1 MYTNIIF
8 NINNQNKIIMKK
20 RKKPKIKY
28 TTIRLHKSTHD
39 KLNKYKKGNMS
50 FNKLICTI
58 LKNRK

>member
-1 MYTNIIF
+1 
-8 NINNQNKIIMKK
+8 MKK

-58 LKNRK
+58 LKKDKRL